1 MKMRLEE
8 YSNQY
13 DFSKHKDKN
22 FICNI
27 CKSRTK
33 TMYGMYNH
41 LKNKHHIH
49 LKHDDGTYVEKY
61 LNH

>member
-1 MKMRLEE
+1 MRLEE

-13 DFSKHKDKN
+13 DFSKHNDKN
-22 FICNI
+22 FICNV

-33 TMYGMYNH
+33 TIYGMYNH

-49 LKHDDGTYVEKY
+49 LQCEDGTYVEKL
-61 LNH
+61 LNN